1 MRAADAQPGDVLLDA
16 GGTTWLRN
24 GREPWDWSTFSG
36 MVCYYGA
43 WKDEYGPQGEL
54 VLLVRDGQPV
64 REVN

>member
-1 MRAADAQPGDVLLDA
+1 VLLDA